1 MQIRAAGKS
10 RWADDSLTHLRCD
23 GTLTEGLGS
32 VIRQCPYPRA
42 IPPST
47 PHKPAGTCGLLQE
60 STAPRSNEMIW
71 KSSWKIAVILLALAL
86 HAGRTAAQ
94 KEPARPRPQ
103 AAPSTNATI
112 DGSEAMFTTMC
123 ALYASGFEGDVS
135 ADNWTAFRAR
145 IREAARKQQGP
156 AVDAAREFMKGHQF
170 RDPAAMLSRFVW
182 FGLVSGPAPKFQPV
196 MRRDELPPEVLDL
209 EGFSEILSNYYSEQK
224 IGALWKEVQPVYMR
238 EIERLHDPVS
248 QVLFVTTTY
257 LREVPDLAE
266 PRTFSIIVEPLV
278 GRITNVRN
286 FGDHYTI
293 VLSGSDE
300 IPLDVARHAYLH
312 FLLDPLPLRY
322 SHVVVVK
329 RPLFELA
336 AKAPKLA
343 PDLKDDFFSWFAE
356 CTVRAVELKLKRMS
370 PSERESALKTNDVDG
385 YVLVRPLFNGLAG
398 FANADPPMK
407 QYFPDMVR
415 GIDLKTEQARVGA
428 IQFSPAEAGPS
439 GKELSIEA
447 VSRSRTNAV
456 AAVPDD
462 QAAIAALTEGER
474 RIAERDPRAAE
485 ASFKTVLAKYPDQTR
500 AWYGMGLVALLDH
513 DGEKAKEVFGRLTTG
528 EHAAV
533 EDPLVMA
540 WSHVYLA
547 RIYED
552 EGQLARAKTE
562 YQAVLALQGAPT
574 KAQQA
579 AQKGLGDLDLRKPTE
594 RP

>member
-1 MQIRAAGKS
+1 M
-10 RWADDSLTHLRCD
+10 
-23 GTLTEGLGS
+23 
-32 VIRQCPYPRA
+32 
-42 IPPST
+42 
-47 PHKPAGTCGLLQE
+47 
-60 STAPRSNEMIW
+60 
-71 KSSWKIAVILLALAL
+71 ILLALAV
-86 HAGRTAAQ
+86 HADSTVAQ
-94 KEPARPRPQ
+94 KVPPRPRPQ

-145 IREAARKQQGP
+145 IREATRKQQGP

-182 FGLVSGPAPKFQPV
+182 FGLVSGSAPKFQSM

-209 EGFSEILSNYYSEQK
+209 EGFSEILSNYYTEQK

-248 QVLFVTTTY
+248 QVLFVATTY

-300 IPLDVARHAYLH
+300 IPLDVVRHAYLH

-329 RPLFELA
+329 RPLFEVA

-385 YVLVRPLFNGLAG
+385 YVLVRPLFNGLVG

-415 GIDLKTEQARVGA
+415 GIDLKAEQARVGA
-428 IQFSPAEAGPS
+428 IQFSPADAGPS
-439 GKELSIEA
+439 GRELSIEA
-447 VSRSRTNAV
+447 VSRSRANAV
-456 AAVPDD
+456 ATVPDD

-485 ASFKTVLAKYPDQTR
+485 ASFKSVLARYP
-500 AWYGMGLVALLDH
+500 
-513 DGEKAKEVFGRLTTG
+513 
-528 EHAAV
+528 
-533 EDPLVMA
+533 
-540 WSHVYLA
+540 
-547 RIYED
+547 
-552 EGQLARAKTE
+552 
-562 YQAVLALQGAPT
+562 
-574 KAQQA
+574 
-579 AQKGLGDLDLRKPTE
+579 
-594 RP
+594 